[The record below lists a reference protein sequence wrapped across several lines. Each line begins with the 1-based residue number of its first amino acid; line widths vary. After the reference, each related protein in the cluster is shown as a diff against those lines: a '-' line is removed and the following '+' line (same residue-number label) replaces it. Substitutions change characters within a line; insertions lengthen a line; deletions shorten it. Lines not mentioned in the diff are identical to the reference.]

1 MIDSAISLLARVNHL
16 EQSSPY
22 GYVPGKAPGY
32 AYVVVFGVGLLL
44 HIGLA
49 VRYKYWIAM
58 VTLIPGGLLEILGW
72 AGRLWSAEKP
82 TNSNP
87 FLMQICCL
95 ILGPAF
101 FSAWAYTILGYCIT
115 RLGSAYSL
123 LKPKWYLITFVSA
136 DIISLV
142 LQAIGGGRAAVA
154 AKLGTNTHTATQI
167 SLGLCISS
175 QASQLS
181 QTSQTSHTSSSSI
194 LPDFHSSLL
203 TPLVTITTAPRAFR
217 LVPLDSYP
225 CEPDLLRHASS
236 VAPSLHLPCP
246 HPPSLADARPFPRP
260 RGLADARPS
269 PRGLANARPLV
280 LAGIL
285 FQLVTMTVFVVL
297 AVDFIARVILR
308 KPYAFQLRRSA
319 AASASVSASGSETH
333 SPHESGIDAEV
344 AKSNPTLHHASGGA
358 DSSESDPGALRRA
371 EWLLAGVAFASL
383 MIYVRGIYR
392 AIELAQGW
400 SGYLITHEPY
410 FIYLDGLPM
419 VLCYYAFAALH
430 PGFLL
435 PRRQGWGRA

>member
-22 GYVPGKAPGY
+22 GYTPGKAPGY

-167 SLGLCISS
+167 M
-175 QASQLS
+175 
-181 QTSQTSHTSSSSI
+181 
-194 LPDFHSSLL
+194 
-203 TPLVTITTAPRAFR
+203 
-217 LVPLDSYP
+217 
-225 CEPDLLRHASS
+225 
-236 VAPSLHLPCP
+236 
-246 HPPSLADARPFPRP
+246 
-260 RGLADARPS
+260 
-269 PRGLANARPLV
+269 

-319 AASASVSASGSETH
+319 AAAAESGSASDSETQTH
-333 SPHESGIDAEV
+333 TPNGSGIDAEA
-344 AKSNPTLHHASGGA
+344 AKSTSTSLAGHGAGAGSPESESG
-358 DSSESDPGALRRA
+358 SESDPAALRRA